1 MKDSTESVFMPLF
14 NNITQIFKHSK
25 GKGIIELVKDIGGSI
40 CKVDVSGG
48 QSKFHMNQL
57 EVGYCY
63 ILYSGTRISVI
74 LPLMKKHNEC
84 SYTMGTIIQTPSSKG
99 ERYWS
104 NPPVTIISSPIRE
117 DSYWTDVWT
126 ALKIPTPISKP
137 KFINW
142 INRNPMEV
150 KD

>member
-14 NNITQIFKHSK
+14 NNITQIFKDSK
-25 GKGIIELVKDIGGSI
+25 GKGIIELIKDMGGSI

-48 QSKFHMNQL
+48 QSKFHINQL

-63 ILYSGTRISVI
+63 ILYSGTWINVI
-74 LPLMKKHNEC
+74 LPLMKKHNAC
-84 SYTMGTIIQTPSSKG
+84 SYTVGTILQTPNIHG

-104 NPPVTIISSPIRE
+104 NPPRTYSINTITG
-117 DSYWTDVWT
+117 DNHWTDVWT
-126 ALKIPTPISKP
+126 ALKIPAPISKT

-150 KD
+150 KE